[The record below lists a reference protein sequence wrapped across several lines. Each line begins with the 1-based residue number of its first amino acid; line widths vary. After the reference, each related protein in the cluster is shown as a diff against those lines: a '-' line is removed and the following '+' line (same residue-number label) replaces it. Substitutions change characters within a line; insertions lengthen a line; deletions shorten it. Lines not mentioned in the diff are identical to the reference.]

1 MNTKIIIKNG
11 GDCKHYKGTNL
22 NASVGTFLLPYDLV
36 TGLIE
41 CESEKRDDWSG
52 RTSHKPHHKW
62 FHAGAFNFAYFFL
75 FLTRREWDVYDTNKK
90 YIHGIVSY
98 FFIFKLRQLLA
109 F

>member
-41 CESEKRDDWSG
+41 CESEKRDD
-52 RTSHKPHHKW
+52 
-62 FHAGAFNFAYFFL
+62 
-75 FLTRREWDVYDTNKK
+75 
-90 YIHGIVSY
+90 
-98 FFIFKLRQLLA
+98 
-109 F
+109 